1 MVGVLC
7 FTMMLLEVWLV
18 CCFIKIAWFSE
29 HPFSVKTAIFLQTRE
44 FFSQLLTSSFISISF
59 GNVHQMD
66 AGYLEF
72 ILF

>member
-1 MVGVLC
+1 MFYHDVVRGVVGI
-7 FTMMLLEVWLV
+7 
-18 CCFIKIAWFSE
+18 CFIKIAWFSE

-44 FFSQLLTSSFISISF
+44 FSQLLTSSFISISF
-59 GNVHQMD
+59 GNVHQTD

>member
-1 MVGVLC
+1 MDGVLC

-44 FFSQLLTSSFISISF
+44 FSQLLTSSFISISF
-59 GNVHQMD
+59 GNVHQTD